1 MHIVSKQKEA
11 EMAMWKRR
19 SKYDPMKAAAE
30 DRRKK
35 EEAKR
40 LAQAQQLGVVG
51 MPTERYDFFY
61 LYSFVDW
68 SFVVRPC
75 KRYTNNSYIFQTI
88 F

>member
-1 MHIVSKQKEA
+1 MLPVSVLHKLHLLNNNYYINFFDTNNIVSKQKEA

-51 MPTERYDFFY
+51 MPSER
-61 LYSFVDW
+61 
-68 SFVVRPC
+68 
-75 KRYTNNSYIFQTI
+75 
-88 F
+88 

>member
-1 MHIVSKQKEA
+1 MTVSKQKEA

-40 LAQAQQLGVVG
+40 LAQAQQMGIVG
-51 MPTERYDFFY
+51 LPTER
-61 LYSFVDW
+61 
-68 SFVVRPC
+68 
-75 KRYTNNSYIFQTI
+75 
-88 F
+88 

>member
-1 MHIVSKQKEA
+1 MLPVSVLNKLHLLNNNYYINFFDTNNIVSKQKEA

-51 MPTERYDFFY
+51 MPSER
-61 LYSFVDW
+61 
-68 SFVVRPC
+68 
-75 KRYTNNSYIFQTI
+75 
-88 F
+88 

>member
-1 MHIVSKQKEA
+1 MFTSRFIFRFCIHLTVSKQKEA

-30 DRRKK
+30 DKRKK

-51 MPTERYDFFY
+51 MPSERYV
-61 LYSFVDW
+61 LYFV
-68 SFVVRPC
+68 P
-75 KRYTNNSYIFQTI
+75 
-88 F
+88 